1 MIAKGTPAA
10 MARRAER
17 LAPQPALS
25 LASIGGIDTKRGAGL
40 VAQPK

>member
-17 LAPQPALS
+17 LAPMAAVSMFSMPS
-25 LASIGGIDTKRGAGL
+25 VDSKRGAGL
-40 VAQPK
+40 VAQPR